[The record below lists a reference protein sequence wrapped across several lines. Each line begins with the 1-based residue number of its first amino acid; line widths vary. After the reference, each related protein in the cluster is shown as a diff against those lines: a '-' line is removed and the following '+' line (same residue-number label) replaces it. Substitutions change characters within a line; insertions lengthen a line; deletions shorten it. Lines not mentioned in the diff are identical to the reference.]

1 MLMCLCCNRG
11 QLDFNCRI
19 LLSVINPFPST
30 ARPCREKVPGASIL
44 PQVVLMSVATV
55 LLLFMV
61 SQETSSLDTTVS
73 EGLYGIRKT
82 LISFFSSYKSIL
94 PIVCLI

>member
-1 MLMCLCCNRG
+1 MSVLQERSVR
-11 QLDFNCRI
+11 DFNCGI
-19 LLSVINPFPST
+19 SLSVINPFPST
-30 ARPCREKVPGASIL
+30 ARPCSQKVPGASIL
-44 PQVVLMSVATV
+44 PQIVLMSVAAV

-73 EGLYGIRKT
+73 EGLYCIRKT
-82 LISFFSSYKSIL
+82 LVSFFSSYKSVL